1 MNWYKINDD
10 KTTEQLPEGTY
21 PSYAD
26 CTDENRRVGDDTV
39 NDFRV
44 STVFLQLDHNWDP
57 DGQPLLFETMIFG
70 GKYDNDM
77 WRYTTWNEAKAGH
90 ERIVN
95 CLKEGIN
102 PNL

>member
-1 MNWYKINDD
+1 
-10 KTTEQLPEGTY
+10 
-21 PSYAD
+21 
-26 CTDENRRVGDDTV
+26 
-39 NDFRV
+39 
-44 STVFLQLDHNWDP
+44 
-57 DGQPLLFETMIFG
+57 MIFG
-70 GKYDNDM
+70 GEYDNDM

>member
-21 PSYAD
+21 PSYED
-26 CTDENRRVGDDTV
+26 CTDENRRVGDNTV
-39 NDFRV
+39 NDIRV
-44 STVFLQLDHNWDP
+44 STVFIQLDHNWDP

-70 GKYDNDM
+70 GEYDNDM

>member
-10 KTTEQLPEGTY
+10 KTTEQLPKGTY

-26 CTDENRRVGDDTV
+26 CTDENRRVGDNTV
-39 NDFRV
+39 NDIRV
-44 STVFLQLDHNWDP
+44 STVFIQLDHNWDP

-70 GKYDNDM
+70 GEYDNDM